1 MADHPHF
8 LRSLSIALLVGVAY
22 WGGAYLG
29 VTQTITPGGIAI
41 VWPPNAVVLAALLIL
56 PRRDWIS
63 VIPAVILAEWL
74 ADVPAFPTWAAL
86 AFGVINLFE
95 VFLAASLIRRFTKAP
110 FRFDTLQQAG
120 IFVLSGPLLA
130 SAVAALAGALVY
142 ILLGRDETSFL
153 TLWRLWWLGDG
164 LGLLLITPLLVTLWH
179 DRAQLWP
186 LRNAKLI
193 AEYLLL
199 CLLILGLGA
208 LVFGV
213 LSPYQPGLPLS
224 PLILLPAVAWAAAKF
239 SVAGTAGAILLI
251 AGLAIGF
258 MVHGAAPYGGLD
270 PQQAVWILQEY
281 LVILVALGV
290 GAAVLLREI
299 TSQKLQLLLLD
310 RAIHATSDSII
321 IADARQPDTPIIW
334 TNPGF
339 EHLFGYSSTE
349 VLGRN
354 CRFLN
359 EREPDQPGVA
369 EVADAIR
376 DQRVCEVIL
385 RNYRKSGEP
394 LWIELSIAP
403 VKDGNGDTTHFVG
416 VQHDLTEL
424 KATEAALREA
434 KSDLEARNHE
444 LEQRV
449 TERTAQLT
457 TTNSRLER
465 LASTDHL
472 TGAANRR
479 SFLQLG
485 QRTIRRYNT
494 SGQPLAMLML
504 DLDHFKAVNDRYGH
518 LAGDLVLASL
528 GDCIRQY
535 IRPGDLFGRFGGEE
549 FLVLLPGLALEDG
562 ERIAERLRQEI
573 EALII
578 PHEDQSI
585 RVTASMGIASLQPS
599 WDINMLLQS
608 ADNALYQAKREGRNR
623 VASYRA
629 ANQT

>member
-1 MADHPHF
+1 MLDHLHF
-8 LRSLSIALLVGVAY
+8 RRSLSIALLVGIAY

-29 VTQTITPGGIAI
+29 VTQTVTTEGIAI
-41 VWPPNAVVLAALLIL
+41 VWPPNALVLAALLIL
-56 PRRDWIS
+56 PRHDWVS
-63 VIPAVILAEWL
+63 VVPAVIVAEWF
-74 ADVPAFPTWAAL
+74 ADVPAFPPWAAV
-86 AFGVINLFE
+86 AFSVINLFE
-95 VFLAASLIRRFTKAP
+95 AFLAASLIRRFTRTP

-120 IFVLSGPLLA
+120 VFVLSGPLLA
-130 SAVAALAGALVY
+130 SAVAALAGASVY
-142 ILLGRDETSFL
+142 ILLGREQTSFL
-153 TLWRLWWLGDG
+153 ALWRLWWLGDG
-164 LGLLLITPLLVTLWH
+164 LGLLLITPLLVSLWH

-186 LRNAKLI
+186 LANAKRS

-199 CLLILGLGA
+199 CLAIVCLGV
-208 LVFGV
+208 LVFGI
-213 LSPYQPGLPLS
+213 LSPYHPGLPLS
-224 PLILLPAVAWAAAKF
+224 PLILLPGVAWAAAKF
-239 SVAGTAGAILLI
+239 NVAGTAGVVVLI
-251 AGLAIGF
+251 ASLGIGF

-281 LVILVALGV
+281 LLIVVALGI

-299 TSQKLQLLLLD
+299 TSQKLQLYLLD

-339 EHLFGYSSTE
+339 EQLFGYGSAE

-359 EREPDQPGVA
+359 EREPDQAGVA

-376 DQRVCEVIL
+376 DRRACEVIL

-394 LWIELSIAP
+394 LWIEWSIAP
-403 VKDGNGDTTHFVG
+403 VNDANGDTTHFVG

-424 KATEAALREA
+424 KATEAALRNA
-434 KSDLEARNHE
+434 KSDLEAKNRE

-449 TERTAQLT
+449 SERTAELT
-457 TTNSRLER
+457 RTNSRLER

-472 TGAANRR
+472 TGAATRR
-479 SFLQLG
+479 SFIQLG
-485 QRTIRRYNT
+485 ERTIRRHHTN
-494 SGQPLAMLML
+494 GQPLTMLML

-528 GDCIRQY
+528 GDCIRLC

-573 EALII
+573 EALTI

-585 RVTASMGIASLQPS
+585 RVTASIGIASLGPS
-599 WDINMLLQS
+599 GDMNTLLQT
-608 ADNALYQAKREGRNR
+608 ADNALYQAKTEGRNR
-623 VASYRA
+623 VAGYHLA
-629 ANQT
+629 DQT